1 MSTPRVK
8 MPWWAAYTEP
18 LSAPFFVVTL
28 SAVKPFH
35 ILPSTNR

>member
-18 LSAPFFVVTL
+18 FWAPLSVVTL

-35 ILPSTNR
+35 ILPSMN